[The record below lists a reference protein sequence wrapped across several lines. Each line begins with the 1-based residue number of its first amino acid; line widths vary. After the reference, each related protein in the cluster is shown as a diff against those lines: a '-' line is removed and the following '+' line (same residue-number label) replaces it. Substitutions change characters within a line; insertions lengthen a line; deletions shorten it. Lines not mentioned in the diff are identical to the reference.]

1 MWTCVKFETTKI
13 KVDMNTEWNE
23 FVQSLTEEY
32 GKATNLIWIS
42 KKRRKY
48 VLDFAYSRVL
58 FINDEKYNFSDILSC
73 RMETAP
79 CLCGDKDNAS
89 EPCVLLIGTTDPT
102 NMLVSLTVWSKSVAN
117 EIDSLMQRIIQSNRK
132 FQ

>member
-1 MWTCVKFETTKI
+1 MCVKFETTKI
-13 KVDMNTEWNE
+13 KVGMNTEWNE
-23 FVQSLTEEY
+23 YVQSLTEEY

-79 CLCGDKDNAS
+79 CLCGDQENVS